1 MELGKPD
8 LAWMSIGYALQLPP
22 IYTLAFYNGIAN
34 NGRMMK
40 PRFVTRELSDGQ
52 VVREFPPVVFKE
64 KMCSQKTLDAI
75 HEILDSVVMG
85 DGGLGKPA
93 GDPKRSF
100 RTSGKTGTAQVA
112 EAGGYHN
119 GPVKYMV
126 SFCGYFPSEK
136 PKYSCLVCIVKKGT
150 PASGGV
156 QCGPVF
162 LEISQYLM
170 TKGRR
175 NDVRR
180 IGKDNESNSP
190 SVAHGHRD
198 KAQQVLDLLDSDE
211 QVPAGVDS
219 VEAKPGAVPNLAG
232 MGARDAVQ
240 ALQDLGLRARVN
252 GKGRVVKQSVAPG
265 VKADKGHTV
274 TLTLE

>member
-1 MELGKPD
+1 
-8 LAWMSIGYALQLPP
+8 
-22 IYTLAFYNGIAN
+22 
-34 NGRMMK
+34 
-40 PRFVTRELSDGQ
+40 
-52 VVREFPPVVFKE
+52 
-64 KMCSQKTLDAI
+64 
-75 HEILDSVVMG
+75 
-85 DGGLGKPA
+85 
-93 GDPKRSF
+93 
-100 RTSGKTGTAQVA
+100 
-112 EAGGYHN
+112 
-119 GPVKYMV
+119 MV

-150 PASGGV
+150 PASGGG

-162 LEISQYLM
+162 REISQYLM
-170 TKGRR
+170 TKDKYYDARS
-175 NDVRR
+175 

-219 VEAKPGAVPNLAG
+219 VEAKPGAVPNLTG